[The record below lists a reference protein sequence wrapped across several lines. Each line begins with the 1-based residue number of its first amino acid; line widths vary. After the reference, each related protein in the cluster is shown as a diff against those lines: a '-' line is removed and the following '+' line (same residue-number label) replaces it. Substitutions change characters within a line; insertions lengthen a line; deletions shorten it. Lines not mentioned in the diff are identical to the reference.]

1 MADPITGVAPTEFT
15 GGITAVAPPDFAS
28 VDRTIKRNQDFNALT
43 DRIKNVGGIEAPQ
56 QRLDVI
62 KDFKQ
67 LQPETSVWKAVAAK
81 MMGVPDAGLIATQGR
96 ITTVPEY
103 DINGKKLYAEYA
115 QNNPKVPLRVFDENM
130 APMSLEDYNKRLGGA
145 FATFA
150 DTPAGQAKKIET
162 EVRKGAYE
170 SEGAA
175 TNVQSAAAMPLLD
188 LHKQQQKDLQTL
200 ANYGITSD
208 DLTKLS
214 SYSAGTVSYS
224 QSLSDA
230 FNTLKQAQSDK
241 SKREEL
247 RKNGKLS
254 ASAGIIAGSAGIEKG
269 KAESLGSSE
278 LDQLQKQLSSGQSL
292 DTQFSQTKKEAFES
306 AWYKNLKP
314 EAKLIY
320 ENTFQRAANIAQL
333 TGEASKYGDLAIAPS
348 PYSPEII
355 RQAGSGEL
363 QSVLGQF
370 KAEATLEFQKWRDTQ
385 KFPAGELPSPGQLQ
399 SAFTRTDE
407 YKTLKDRYGKM
418 MDDVESRSV
427 KTILSNEEKVKGKP
441 PSSTTIGTVTAGS
454 GSGKVIERK
463 ALPREVPP
471 PSPKPTNAA
480 PPPTSADR
488 VRNLT
493 QSILD
498 SLKPK
503 K

>member
-1 MADPITGVAPTEFT
+1 MAEPMTGVAPTEFK
-15 GGITAVAPPDFAS
+15 GGLTAVVPPDFAS
-28 VDRTIKRNQDFNALT
+28 VDRTIKREQDFNALT
-43 DRIKNVGGIEAPQ
+43 DRIKNVGGMETPE
-56 QRLDVI
+56 QRLGVI

-81 MMGVPDAGLIATQGR
+81 MMGVPDAGLIAVQGR
-96 ITTVPEY
+96 ITTTPEF
-103 DINGKKLYAEYA
+103 DVNGKRLSAQYA
-115 QNNPKVPLRVFDENM
+115 QNNPNEPLQVWDENGVPLTREQYI
-130 APMSLEDYNKRLGGA
+130 ARQGGQ
-145 FATFA
+145 FKTFA

-170 SEGAA
+170 SEAAA
-175 TNVQSAAAMPLLD
+175 TNVQSAAARPLLD

-200 ANYGITSD
+200 AQYGITSD

-230 FNTLKQAQSDK
+230 FNTLKQAQNDK

-306 AWYKNLKP
+306 AWYKNLPP
-314 EAKLIY
+314 EAKLVY
-320 ENTFQRAANIAQL
+320 ENSFQRAANIAQL

-370 KAEATLEFQKWRDTQ
+370 KAEATLKFQEWRKEQ

-407 YKTLKDRYGKM
+407 YIALKEKYGNM
-418 MDDVESRSV
+418 MDDVETRSV
-427 KTILSNEEKVKGKP
+427 ATIKANEEKVKNKP
-441 PSSTTIGTVTAGS
+441 PSSTTMGTVTAGS
-454 GSGKVIERK
+454 ASGKDIERK